1 MRGKLALVQ
10 DEAAELRFRLSTAQA
25 ANDKLRDMHADA
37 QSRLE
42 QELDEGAKLRQRL
55 RALTED
61 VAASVL
67 VAASVDAPAPVGR
80 VGIPLRL
87 RTTHPDDEDGTASPG
102 LMTPVS
108 ASASATPMTSVL
120 GQARPS
126 MDEPHSPMSTA
137 SREEASGAR
146 GSLDSSRGEL
156 KPGAGGSTS
165 RSWLGWAKDAA
176 LYAVSP
182 VPRMS
187 TTQTKATTAPDAD
200 RSSALHDEMNGAYA
214 AACDVDGLAAV
225 NASVAASDAF
235 SDGGSS
241 SVTDAAATAAA
252 PSSDDPPP
260 QPAPA
265 PAPSATGITADQALR
280 LGSQGKLTGAAVS
293 DMALHASWA
302 RGWAGGED
310 SAPGVA
316 PIARSPVSK
325 DTTAKSTSRS
335 SSGLPSSADTD
346 TAALLAAAA
355 GQRRPRKAKARAVEL

>member
-1 MRGKLALVQ
+1 
-10 DEAAELRFRLSTAQA
+10 
-25 ANDKLRDMHADA
+25 MHADA

-80 VGIPLRL
+80 VGMPPRL
-87 RTTHPDDEDGTASPG
+87 RTTRPDDEDGTASPG
-102 LMTPVS
+102 VMTPVS

-126 MDEPHSPMSTA
+126 MDELHSPMSTA

-182 VPRMS
+182 VPRTS
-187 TTQTKATTAPDAD
+187 TTQTQVTTAPDAD
-200 RSSALHDEMNGAYA
+200 QSSALHDEMNGASA

-241 SVTDAAATAAA
+241 SVMTSTDAAAAAVAA

-265 PAPSATGITADQALR
+265 PAPSVTGITADQALR

-325 DTTAKSTSRS
+325 DTTAKPTSRS
-335 SSGLPSSADTD
+335 SSGLPSSADTE

-355 GQRRPRKAKARAVEL
+355 GQRRPRKAKPRAVEL

>member
-1 MRGKLALVQ
+1 
-10 DEAAELRFRLSTAQA
+10 
-25 ANDKLRDMHADA
+25 
-37 QSRLE
+37 
-42 QELDEGAKLRQRL
+42 
-55 RALTED
+55 
-61 VAASVL
+61 
-67 VAASVDAPAPVGR
+67 
-80 VGIPLRL
+80 
-87 RTTHPDDEDGTASPG
+87 
-102 LMTPVS
+102 
-108 ASASATPMTSVL
+108 
-120 GQARPS
+120 
-126 MDEPHSPMSTA
+126 
-137 SREEASGAR
+137 
-146 GSLDSSRGEL
+146 
-156 KPGAGGSTS
+156 
-165 RSWLGWAKDAA
+165 
-176 LYAVSP
+176 
-182 VPRMS
+182 MS
-187 TTQTKATTAPDAD
+187 TTQTKATTALDAD
-200 RSSALHDEMNGAYA
+200 PSSALHDEMNGASA

-241 SVTDAAATAAA
+241 SVMTSTDAAAAAAA

-260 QPAPA
+260 QPATA

-355 GQRRPRKAKARAVEL
+355 GQRRPRKAKPRAVEL